1 MNRPEGWIF
10 EKEAILEYILHKKL
24 ENAKALKLYH
34 KHNEN
39 KDNDLKE
46 LAEIEQK
53 ERLEKFLK
61 AEGKL
66 VSSSVNSSAAVATT
80 SKSTDESKYKSV
92 SNMNGDLGK
101 KLPSFWIP
109 SLCPQSNTQAPMKKP
124 V

>member
-1 MNRPEGWIF
+1 
-10 EKEAILEYILHKKL
+10 LHKKL
-24 ENAKALKLYH
+24 ENARALKLYQ

-61 AEGKL
+61 SEGKL
-66 VSSSVNSSAAVATT
+66 VSSSVNSSNTATT
-80 SKSTDESKYKSV
+80 SKSSNDSKQKSV
-92 SNMNGDLGK
+92 SNMTGDLSK

-109 SLCPQSNTQAPMKKP
+109 SLCPESNTQAPVKKP
-124 V
+124 VSIFIQINLKNTGKIYSLN